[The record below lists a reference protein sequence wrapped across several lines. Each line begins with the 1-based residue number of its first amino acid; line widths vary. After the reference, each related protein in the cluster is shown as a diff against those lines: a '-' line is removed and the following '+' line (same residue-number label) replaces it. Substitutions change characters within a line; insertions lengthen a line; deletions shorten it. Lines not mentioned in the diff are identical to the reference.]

1 MRPRE
6 CGRRRGTKKSLT
18 KVNAVSNNIVA
29 SLTLDCLREML
40 QQSGYRVEVAT
51 DRVTNLSYLR
61 STANGVSFA
70 VHLGNLVLGDARGFA
85 DASFTAAVN
94 VQGDFPFDIINNWN
108 AQRRFGRLQ
117 RTPTMIVLCMD
128 VSVAGGVTPDFLLVQ
143 IATWGR
149 LIGELI
155 TYLQEPNA
163 GGVLVMAP
171 REPVAC
177 AD

>member
-1 MRPRE
+1 M
-6 CGRRRGTKKSLT
+6 SD
-18 KVNAVSNNIVA
+18 NAVA
-29 SLTLDCLREML
+29 KLTLESLRQML
-40 QQSGYRVEVAT
+40 QQSGYQVEVAT
-51 DRVTNLSYLR
+51 DRVDHLSYLR
-61 STANGVSFA
+61 STSNGVSFA
-70 VHLGNLVLGDARGFA
+70 VHLGNPVPGDAHGFA
-85 DASFTAAVN
+85 DAAFTAAIH

-108 AQRRFGRLQ
+108 AQRRFCRLQ